1 MDLGLKGKA
10 ALVTGAARGIGKA
23 EALALAAEGCAI
35 AINDIDRDAAEATA
49 SELRASGTRA
59 VVCIG
64 DVSEEAGAEA
74 VVREAHAGLGHLDI
88 LVNNAGAGG
97 RYLGRNAEDMSIDD
111 WDIIVRTHLR
121 STFLCSKFAVPLM
134 RENGFGR
141 IVNTSSMNVTG
152 GGRPGV
158 TNYSAAKAG
167 VIGFTRTLAKEV
179 GSAGITVNAIAPGYV
194 ETALIAGFSPE
205 KRAVIAG
212 QNPLGRFCQPE
223 EVGALIAFLCST
235 QAAFINGALIC
246 MDGGKRE
253 FFWGDQ

>member
-1 MDLGLKGKA
+1 MA
-10 ALVTGAARGIGKA
+10 
-23 EALALAAEGCAI
+23 
-35 AINDIDRDAAEATA
+35 
-49 SELRASGTRA
+49 ELRANGTEA
-59 VVCIG
+59 VACIG

-74 VVREAHAGLGHLDI
+74 VVREAHRGLGQLDI

-97 RYLGRNAEDMSIDD
+97 RHLGSLAENMSLDD

-121 STFLCSKFAVPLM
+121 STFLCSKYAVPLM
-134 RENGFGR
+134 RERGFGR

-167 VIGFTRTLAKEV
+167 VTGFTRTLAKEV
-179 GSAGITVNAIAPGYV
+179 GRAGITVNAIAPGYV
-194 ETALIAGFSPE
+194 ETALIAGFSAE
-205 KRAVIAG
+205 KRAIIAG

-223 EVGALIAFLCST
+223 EVGSLIAFLCST

-246 MDGGKRE
+246 MDGGKRD

>member
-1 MDLGLKGKA
+1 MGD
-10 ALVTGAARGIGKA
+10 GA
-23 EALALAAEGCAI
+23 
-35 AINDIDRDAAEATA
+35 
-49 SELRASGTRA
+49 
-59 VVCIG
+59 
-64 DVSEEAGAEA
+64 EEAGAEA
-74 VVREAHAGLGHLDI
+74 VVREAHRGLGHLDI

-97 RYLGRNAEDMSIDD
+97 RHLGSLAENMSLDD

-121 STFLCSKFAVPLM
+121 STFLCSKYAVPLM
-134 RENGFGR
+134 RERGFGR

-194 ETALIAGFSPE
+194 ETALIAGFSAE

-223 EVGALIAFLCST
+223 EVGSLIAFLCST

-246 MDGGKRE
+246 MDGGKRD

>member
-23 EALALAAEGCAI
+23 EALALAAEGCSI
-35 AINDIDRDAAEATA
+35 AINDIDREAAEATVA
-49 SELRASGTRA
+49 ELIAAGTKA
-59 VVCIG
+59 VVAIG

-74 VVREAHAGLGHLDI
+74 VVREAHRGLGHLDI

-97 RYLGRNAEDMSIDD
+97 RHLGSLAENMSLDD

-121 STFLCSKFAVPLM
+121 STFLCSKYAVPLM
-134 RENGFGR
+134 RERGFGR

-194 ETALIAGFSPE
+194 ETALIAGFSAE

-212 QNPLGRFCQPE
+212 QNPLGRTGRPE
-223 EVGALIAFLCST
+223 EVANAALFLLSDEASFVTGA
-235 QAAFINGALIC
+235 ALAV
-246 MDGGKRE
+246 DGGATA
-253 FFWGDQ
+253 

>member
-23 EALALAAEGCAI
+23 EAMALAAEGCAI
-35 AINDIDRDAAEATA
+35 AINDIDKEAAEATA
-49 SELRASGTRA
+49 AELRASGTRA

-64 DVSEEAGAEA
+64 DVSEESGADA
-74 VVREAHAGLGHLDI
+74 VVREAHAGLGQLDI

-97 RYLGRNAEDMSIDD
+97 RYLGRNAEEMSIDD

-121 STFLCSKFAVPLM
+121 STFLCSKFAVPFM
-134 RENGFGR
+134 RQRGFGR

-194 ETALIAGFSPE
+194 ETALIAGFSAE

-246 MDGGKRE
+246 MDGGKRD

>member
-23 EALALAAEGCAI
+23 EAFALAAEGCSI
-35 AINDIDRDAAEATA
+35 AINDIDREAADATVA
-49 SELRASGTRA
+49 ELRASGTKA
-59 VVCIG
+59 VACIG
-64 DVSEEAGAEA
+64 DVSEEAGAEG
-74 VVREAHAGLGHLDI
+74 VVRLAHEGLGHLDI

-97 RYLGRNAEDMSIDD
+97 RHLGSLAENMSLDD

-121 STFLCSKFAVPLM
+121 STFLCSKYAVQLM
-134 RENGFGR
+134 RERGFGR

-194 ETALIAGFSPE
+194 ETALIAGFSAE
-205 KRAVIAG
+205 KRAIIAG

-223 EVGALIAFLCST
+223 EVGSLIAFLCST

-246 MDGGKRE
+246 MDGGKRD

>member
-1 MDLGLKGKA
+1 
-10 ALVTGAARGIGKA
+10 
-23 EALALAAEGCAI
+23 
-35 AINDIDRDAAEATA
+35 
-49 SELRASGTRA
+49 
-59 VVCIG
+59 
-64 DVSEEAGAEA
+64 
-74 VVREAHAGLGHLDI
+74 
-88 LVNNAGAGG
+88 
-97 RYLGRNAEDMSIDD
+97 MSLDD

-121 STFLCSKFAVPLM
+121 STFLCSKHAVLLM
-134 RENGFGR
+134 REQGFGR

-179 GSAGITVNAIAPGYV
+179 GGAGITVNAIAPGYV
-194 ETALIAGFSPE
+194 ETALIAGFSAE
-205 KRAVIAG
+205 KRAIIAG

-223 EVGALIAFLCST
+223 EVGSLIAFLCST

-246 MDGGKRE
+246 MDGGKRD